1 MPYILYMYNFIETK
15 LFTQLVQEY
24 LSDGEY
30 AELQK
35 ALLLNPEAG
44 SVISG
49 SGGVRKIR
57 WRAQGRGKRG
67 GYRVIYFVKM
77 TAQTFWMLTIYPKN
91 VRDNIPAQVLKQIRR
106 EIENE

>member
-1 MPYILYMYNFIETK
+1 MYNFIETK
-15 LFTQLVQEY
+15 LFTQLIQEY

-35 ALLLNPEAG
+35 ALLVNPEAG
-44 SVISG
+44 SVIPG

-67 GYRVIYFVKM
+67 GYRVIYFVQK

-91 VRDNIPAQVLKQIRR
+91 VRENIPAQTLKQIRK

>member
-15 LFTQLVQEY
+15 RFTQLVQEY
-24 LSDGEY
+24 LSDEEY

-35 ALLLNPEAG
+35 TLLLNPESG
-44 SVISG
+44 SVIQG

>member
-1 MPYILYMYNFIETK
+1 MYNFIETK

-67 GYRVIYFVKM
+67 GYRVIYFIKM
-77 TAQTFWMLTIYPKN
+77 TTQTFWMLTIYPKN
-91 VRDNIPAQVLKQIRR
+91 VRDNIPTKILKQIRE